1 MLINNKSDEEENK
14 TCLAVGGQA
23 LIEGVMMKGVNVVG
37 IAVRTLD
44 GNIVKKV
51 EPINSKVKKYKL
63 DKIPFVRGIFNF
75 GSSMII
81 GTKALMFSAQL
92 FDIEETEEEKQKREE
107 KETKKKDSKEKKVK
121 TEEEKAKSEEKLKNI
136 VIWFSV
142 VVGILF
148 SAGLFIVLPNLL
160 SFFIVPEDNIKL
172 YNFLEAVLKFTI
184 FFIYLV
190 LVSQMKDIQR
200 VFEYHGAEHKTIA
213 CYENNLELTVE
224 NIKKQTRFH
233 PRCGTNFMIIV
244 LIISVIIFC
253 LIGRY
258 DNWLINIGYR
268 LLLLPIVAGIAYEL
282 IRLVGKTKNRALKLI
297 AFPGLWLQRLTTK
310 EPDDSQIE
318 VAIEALK
325 LAVETERVE
334 FNGKNQ

>member
-1 MLINNKSDEEENK
+1 MLISNKSDEEENK

-23 LIEGVMMKGVNVVG
+23 LIEGVMMKGTNAVG

-63 DKIPFVRGIFNF
+63 DKIPFIRGIFNF

-92 FDIEETEEEKQKREE
+92 FDIEETEEEKQKREK
-107 KETKKKDSKEKKVK
+107 KETKNKNGKEKKIK
-121 TEEEKAKSEEKLKNI
+121 TEEEKAKSEEKLKNFI
-136 VIWFSV
+136 IWFSV
-142 VVGILF
+142 VIGILF

-160 SFFIVPEDNIKL
+160 SFFIVPEDNVRL
-172 YNFLEAVLKFTI
+172 YNFLEAVLKFAI

-200 VFEYHGAEHKTIA
+200 IFEYHGAEHKTIA

-268 LLLLPIVAGIAYEL
+268 LLLLPLVAGIAYEL
-282 IRLVGKTKNRALKLI
+282 IRLVGKTKNRVLKLI
-297 AFPGLWLQRLTTK
+297 ALPGLWLQRLTTK

-325 LAVETERVE
+325 LAVETEKVE
-334 FNGKNQ
+334 INGKN